1 MDEILFKLVDHRGS
15 FIVLFTIDNCLSMKI
30 LRSNISLQ
38 ETIVLTGR
46 RQVIVS
52 GRHQCTVKTAYK
64 KPELDITK
72 CTLALMLTHTRRI
85 AHFRV
90 TKPPE
95 SYSRA
100 RLKLRF
106 TRNQANLTKI

>member
-1 MDEILFKLVDHRGS
+1 
-15 FIVLFTIDNCLSMKI
+15 MKI

-38 ETIVLTGR
+38 EIIVLTGR

-52 GRHQCTVKTAYK
+52 GRQQCTVKTVYK

-72 CTLALMLTHTRRI
+72 GTLALMLTYTRRI

-90 TKPPE
+90 TKTPE
-95 SYSRA
+95 SYFRA

-106 TRNQANLTKI
+106 TRKQANLAKI

>member
-1 MDEILFKLVDHRGS
+1 MVSE
-15 FIVLFTIDNCLSMKI
+15 
-30 LRSNISLQ
+30 
-38 ETIVLTGR
+38 
-46 RQVIVS
+46 RQ
-52 GRHQCTVKTAYK
+52 QCTVKTAYK

-72 CTLALMLTHTRRI
+72 CTLTPMLTYTRKI

-90 TKPPE
+90 TKTPE